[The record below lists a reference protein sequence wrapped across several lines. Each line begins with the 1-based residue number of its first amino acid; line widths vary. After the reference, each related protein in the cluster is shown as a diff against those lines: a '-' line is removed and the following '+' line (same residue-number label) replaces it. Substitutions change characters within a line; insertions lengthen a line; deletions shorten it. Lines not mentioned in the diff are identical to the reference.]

1 MQLRE
6 PQCPC
11 HWGSNVKVIS
21 TTTAHVNHVA
31 DRDILWA
38 KLRLRI
44 VLGQA
49 DFCERAFV
57 GPPATG
63 SDDLSPNQVARGRPP
78 IYTPVRAELRAPVLP
93 SFLLEA
99 DGRRLPELRLRDAAP
114 VRYRLVAA
122 RIRGCSPPLW
132 VPPCIGF

>member
-1 MQLRE
+1 MPL
-6 PQCPC
+6 PL
-11 HWGSNVKVIS
+11 GSNVKVIS

-38 KLRLRI
+38 KLRFRI

-63 SDDLSPNQVARGRPP
+63 SDELSPNQVARGRPP
-78 IYTPVRAELRAPVLP
+78 IYTPVRAELRAPVP

-114 VRYRLVAA
+114 LRYHLVVA
-122 RIRGCSPPLW
+122 RIRGCSPPRW
-132 VPPCIGF
+132 VPP